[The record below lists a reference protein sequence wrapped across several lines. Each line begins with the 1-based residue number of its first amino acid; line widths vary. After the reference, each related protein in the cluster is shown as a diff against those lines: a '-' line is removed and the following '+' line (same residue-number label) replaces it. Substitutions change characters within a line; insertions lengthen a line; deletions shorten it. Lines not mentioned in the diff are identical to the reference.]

1 MVHLIGLGSLALWY
15 IINFIGIG
23 CLIFPFL
30 MVGASFFSG
39 KKKTKGVRIHPQT
52 SKTETDFAC
61 VITAYKN
68 LQIAIPAVEALLKQD
83 YQNFFI
89 YLVADDCLPSEVAQL
104 HFPADKVRVLL
115 PPDSL
120 HSKVL
125 SMRHAVAHYVRP
137 HAFTVVFDADN
148 LAQVSFLTTLNS
160 YVLSGYKVVQ
170 GRRVAKNLD
179 TVYACADAMGEIY
192 KNYIERYV
200 PYLLGSS
207 ATIAGSGMAIET
219 GLFTRFLY
227 SPAITN
233 LLNLGRV
240 VVAEDKM
247 LQNAVLAE
255 NEVIAFA
262 KDALLY
268 DEKIT
273 TANQVKRQRTRWLYA
288 YFENLPGSLSLMVNG
303 LLRFNTNKLIF
314 GVFSFLP
321 PLFLLLLGAVFMA
334 MLNLVMGL
342 PNLFW
347 AQLAGISIFT
357 GNIFW
362 VLYLSNAPRKIWESL
377 WVLPF
382 FVFNQ
387 MLALFQIKRAKHSFM
402 TTEHQQPV
410 SIEGV
415 TAKK

>member
-1 MVHLIGLGSLALWY
+1 MFHLIGSGLLGFWY
-15 IINFIGIG
+15 IINFFGIG
-23 CLIFPFL
+23 CLVFPFL
-30 MVGASFFSG
+30 MVVASFFSC
-39 KKKTKGVRIHPQT
+39 KRESKGILIHPQT
-52 SKTETDFAC
+52 FKTETDFAC
-61 VITAYKN
+61 VVTAYKN
-68 LQIAIPAVEALLKQD
+68 LQIALPAIDALLKQD

-104 HFPADKVRVLL
+104 HYPVDKVKVLL

-125 SMRHAVAHYVRP
+125 SMRHALTHYVRP

-148 LAQVSFLTTLNS
+148 LAQVSFLATLNS

-227 SPAITN
+227 STSISN
-233 LLNLGRV
+233 LLNVGKV

-247 LQNAVLAE
+247 LQNAILTE
-255 NEVIAFA
+255 NLVIAFV

-288 YFENLPGSLSLMVNG
+288 YFENMRSSLSHIIGG
-303 LLRFNTNKLIF
+303 LFRLNTNRLIF
-314 GVFSFLP
+314 GVFSILP
-321 PLFLLLLGAVFMA
+321 PLFLLLLCSCFLAI
-334 MLNLVMGL
+334 LNLIFGL

-347 AQLAGISIFT
+347 VQLGGISIFA
-357 GNIFW
+357 GNIFL
-362 VLYLSNAPRKIWESL
+362 VLYLSNASYKIWKSL

-387 MLALFQIKRAKHSFM
+387 LLALFQVKRAKHSFM
-402 TTEHQQPV
+402 TTQHQQPV
-410 SIEGV
+410 SIEEV
-415 TAKK
+415 TSKK